1 MGELLWKELIQL
13 KSSDPGKNTEKEKGN
28 FQIKVVFIQS
38 YLWMFWEYIKKNTKF
53 QFWEIVKE
61 TITLMSWGVAR
72 IFSRGG
78 GEICLEFSTFSEE
91 GLPQPKM
98 PFLKQR
104 KSRSIYFCIFIF
116 HFRFWKNS
124 IFNETQNY
132 YWISPEFRIPP
143 HEFCKIRTPLDLFCC
158 IIYTLYG
165 WIIIFK
171 KKYFRKT
178 RTPLA
183 STGCVHYYFVWQA
196 LK

>member
-1 MGELLWKELIQL
+1 
-13 KSSDPGKNTEKEKGN
+13 
-28 FQIKVVFIQS
+28 
-38 YLWMFWEYIKKNTKF
+38 
-53 QFWEIVKE
+53 
-61 TITLMSWGVAR
+61 MSWGVAR

-171 KKYFRKT
+171 KKIFLENQDTTGFRGLCTLLFCMTSFEINTITIEIIKNNWS
-178 RTPLA
+178 R
-183 STGCVHYYFVWQA
+183 GRG
-196 LK
+196 KIK